1 MKGPSQLPL
10 AGFLNPSD
18 RLPAFLVP
26 VFGDGG
32 ESWVQDSEG
41 DGRLLQFSPLTS
53 SAEKVIPARNSGL
66 SAKIGDLL
74 IYAFQFPNAAIDVG
88 SKSEMQVVL
97 SKRLEELRA
106 FPFLMIDVLDFLE
119 NSDALPSAIL
129 VAKERIAQ
137 ANPKIADQWAAL
149 INTRPAF
156 TVGSLPFSVVDQN
169 RYEYLR

>member
-1 MKGPSQLPL
+1 MKSPSQLPL

-32 ESWVQDSEG
+32 ERWVQDSEG

-53 SAEKVIPARNSGL
+53 LAEKVIPARNFRL

-74 IYAFQFPNAAIDVG
+74 IYAFQFPNAEIDVG

-97 SKRLEELRA
+97 SKRLEELRP
-106 FPFLMIDVLDFLE
+106 FPFLMIDVLEFLGTRMRCHQRF
-119 NSDALPSAIL
+119 SLQKRGLRRQTLRSLISGQPS
-129 VAKERIAQ
+129 
-137 ANPKIADQWAAL
+137 
-149 INTRPAF
+149 
-156 TVGSLPFSVVDQN
+156 
-169 RYEYLR
+169 